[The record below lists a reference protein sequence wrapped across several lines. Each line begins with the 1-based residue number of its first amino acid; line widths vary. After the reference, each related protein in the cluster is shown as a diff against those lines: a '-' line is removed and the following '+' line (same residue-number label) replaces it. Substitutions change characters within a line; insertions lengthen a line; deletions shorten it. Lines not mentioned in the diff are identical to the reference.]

1 MKLGYKHYQTIPDS
15 EGDNNKTPR
24 IMMMKRIYFSLPI
37 DEDTNMVLQM
47 TIEEIKK
54 QRIDSIS
61 VDVTMEQLI
70 EFRNLLDEVIDDID
84 KSNWL

>member
-1 MKLGYKHYQTIPDS
+1 
-15 EGDNNKTPR
+15 
-24 IMMMKRIYFSLPI
+24 MMMKRIYFSLPI

-47 TIEEIKK
+47 TIEAFRK
-54 QRIDSIS
+54 QRTDSIN

-70 EFRNLLDEVIDDID
+70 EFRNLLDEVIEDID